1 MMIDR
6 YPSVQFAG
14 ENHMITLFDDH
25 GAACACASLWRASYS
40 PVGCGTALFLWY
52 GDRRVL
58 LTDAPALA
66 CHVRDRFNQYFAGF
80 AERDFGAIIP
90 TIGQVAITTGQPTP
104 WRASWRS
111 AGGTVELWW
120 DGIFEAALERFDN
133 TSGPQRYAVSAVIS
147 NCRAAG
153 IAVDGQPLAGTIGVP
168 AGESLSSGFLAFS
181 ETWCDA

>member
-14 ENHMITLFDDH
+14 ENHMITLFDEQ

-40 PVGCGTALFLWY
+40 PAGCGAALFLWH
-52 GDRRVL
+52 GAHRVL
-58 LTDAPALA
+58 LSDAPALA
-66 CHVRDRFNQYFAGF
+66 CHVRDRFNRYFAGF
-80 AERDFGAIIP
+80 AERGFATLAP
-90 TIGQVAITTGQPTP
+90 TAGQVTITTGQPTP
-104 WRASWRS
+104 WRASWHS
-111 AGGTVELWW
+111 AVGTIELWW
-120 DGIFEAALERFDN
+120 DDIFEAAFERFDN

-153 IAVDGQPLAGTIGVP
+153 IVIDGQPLAGAIGVP